1 MVFVIFYSISLN
13 APFIQGIIAFVV
25 CMIILI
31 MDARCAYC
39 VCVRISRLL
48 HQIRAVF
55 LYIPLVPVSSRI
67 KTKIC
72 SSLPLCARFCWF

>member
-39 VCVRISRLL
+39 VCVHISRLFHTQNVL
-48 HQIRAVF
+48 CFFTSLLFQFPAV
-55 LYIPLVPVSSRI
+55 S
-67 KTKIC
+67 K
-72 SSLPLCARFCWF
+72 